1 MLGEERGGVARVRVP
16 WFVWAS
22 VLSMSCIVVG
32 VYWDISYHLTVGRDT
47 FWTPAHLLIQL
58 GGVTGG
64 ASGAYLILSTT
75 LRRGSPLAA
84 RAIGVWGFRGP
95 FGAFLATWG
104 AATMVV
110 SAPFDDWWHS
120 AYGLDVTVLSPPHT
134 VLTLGIL
141 GVSVGGVLNVV
152 AMANGA
158 TGALRKRFEAIL
170 LAVGAE
176 VVVLVMTVIFEYT
189 LRHNLHRARCYR
201 AVAIVAPL
209 TMLAFARASGRR
221 WGATTIA
228 AGYTVFMAGML
239 WIFALVPA
247 EPKLGPVYQP
257 ITHYIPLQF
266 PLLLLVPA
274 IAIDVVR
281 GRIAAAPRWKQAI
294 AIGAVFLGLLVAAE
308 WPFASFLQSDAA
320 HNWVF
325 GSHYHPYF
333 MSPEAWD
340 VRGVFAPDPDRAWGL
355 VIAAATA
362 IASSAIGL
370 VTGDAMR
377 KVRR

>member
-1 MLGEERGGVARVRVP
+1 MLGEDRDGLAHVRVP

-152 AMANGA
+152 AMLNGA
-158 TGALRKRFEAIL
+158 TGALRRRLEPIL
-170 LAVGAE
+170 LVVGAE

-189 LRHNLHRARCYR
+189 LRHNLHRARSYR
-201 AVAIVAPL
+201 AIAIVAPL

-228 AGYTVFMAGML
+228 AGYTAFMAAML

-257 ITHYIPLQF
+257 ISHYIPLQF
-266 PLLLLVPA
+266 PLLLIVPA
-274 IAIDVVR
+274 VAIDVVR
-281 GRIAAAPRWKQAI
+281 GRIATAALWKQAI
-294 AIGAVFLGLLVAAE
+294 AIGGVFLALLVAAE
-308 WPFASFLQSDAA
+308 WPFASFLQTDAA

-340 VRGVFAPDPDRAWGL
+340 VRGVFAPDSGASWGMA
-355 VIAAATA
+355 IAAATA
-362 IASSAIGL
+362 IVSSAIGL
-370 VTGDAMR
+370 ATGDAMR